1 MKRTSLFLTLLMLV
15 GISFTSC
22 RETVE
27 ERREV
32 EIHTDDVVDD
42 IEDAADEV
50 GDEIEDAADDIEDQI
65 D

>member
-1 MKRTSLFLTLLMLV
+1 MTKTSLFLALLLLT
-15 GISFTSC
+15 GLTFTSC

-32 EIHTDDVVDD
+32 EIHTDDVADD

-50 GDEIEDAADDIEDQI
+50 GDGIEDAADEVEDEFN
-65 D
+65 

>member
-1 MKRTSLFLTLLMLV
+1 MKRTSLFLTFLMLL
-15 GISFTSC
+15 GITFTSC

-32 EIHTDDVVDD
+32 EIHTDDAADD

-50 GDEIEDAADDIEDQI
+50 GDGIEDAADEIEDEI

>member
-1 MKRTSLFLTLLMLV
+1 MKKTSLFLALLLLTGLTL
-15 GISFTSC
+15 TSC

-32 EIHTDDVVDD
+32 EIHTDDVADD

-50 GDEIEDAADDIEDQI
+50 GDESEDAVDEIEDEFN
-65 D
+65 

>member
-1 MKRTSLFLTLLMLV
+1 MRNTVLIFAFLFMFSL
-15 GISFTSC
+15 SFTSC

-27 ERREV
+27 ERREI
-32 EIHTDDVVDD
+32 EIRTDDVADD

-50 GDEIEDAADDIEDQI
+50 GDEIEDAVDDVEDEI

>member
-1 MKRTSLFLTLLMLV
+1 MKRTSLFLTFLMLL
-15 GISFTSC
+15 GITFTSC

-27 ERREV
+27 HREV
-32 EIHTDDVVDD
+32 EIHTDDVADD

-50 GDEIEDAADDIEDQI
+50 GDGIEDAADEIEDQI